1 MNINSILYSLIGTGL
16 NYQLNKINGS
26 QNLWQNQFNTFQSGL
41 ATQFAS
47 INQNLLGSSTG
58 GASNGFSN
66 MLGHAPMVAGL
77 NTFWNPNFNATV
89 KPAAETNT
97 AAQNLNIEKPQI
109 NNTGTQTQIPQNTA
123 VDEKD
128 FESWMNETEKKL
140 IEKQNSM
147 GGLSKTDIRILGLI
161 KRTKEGNAAEWTRK
175 DLLEMY
181 NMSRRAQLR
190 PKQVS

>member
-1 MNINSILYSLIGTGL
+1 MNINNILYSLIGTGL
-16 NYQLNKINGS
+16 NYQLNKVNGS

-47 INQNLLGSSTG
+47 INQGLLGSSTG
-58 GASNGFSN
+58 AASNSFGN
-66 MLGHAPMVAGL
+66 MLGYAPMVTGL
-77 NTFWNPNFNATV
+77 NSFWNPNFNATV

-97 AAQNLNIEKPQI
+97 AEQNLNIEKPQI
-109 NNTGTQTQIPQNTA
+109 NNTGTQTQIPQNA
-123 VDEKD
+123 PVDEKD
-128 FESWMNETEKKL
+128 LENWMNETEKKL

-161 KRTKEGNAAEWTRK
+161 KRTKEGNATELMRK

-181 NMSRRAQLR
+181 NMSRMAQLK
-190 PKQVS
+190 PKIAG